1 MYPDRDTLSNVPHSG
16 YITTYDQ
23 GMVESGM
30 TEVQKHCHF
39 SFFVNEHNNTNMEP
53 QAKKHRFSKLF
64 QKKNKSVH
72 VQMF

>member
-30 TEVQKHCHF
+30 TEGAKTLPLFLFRERTQQHKHGA
-39 SFFVNEHNNTNMEP
+39 S
-53 QAKKHRFSKLF
+53 S
-64 QKKNKSVH
+64 
-72 VQMF
+72 